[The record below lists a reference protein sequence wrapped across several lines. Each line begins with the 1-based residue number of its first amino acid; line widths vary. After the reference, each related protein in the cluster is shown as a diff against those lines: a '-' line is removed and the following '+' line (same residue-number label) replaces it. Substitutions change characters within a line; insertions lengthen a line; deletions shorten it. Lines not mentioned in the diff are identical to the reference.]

1 MVAVS
6 IQYRCSEQDYN
17 DFFSGYLKARIRKPF
32 WLIIVAWFAWSCL
45 QVLNSSHPA
54 RVAPLYLIVFLV
66 CLALIVVFVRALIKS
81 RAKKIVRSLG
91 PEFFETPKSL
101 TLTED
106 GIEYRTVFETTQYV
120 LRAIEKISRDDRFVI
135 ITLRGNLRLLVP
147 TWTPGIADFYN
158 ALLAK
163 MATPQP
169 QK

>member
-17 DFFSGYLKARIRKPF
+17 DFFSRYLKKRIRIPL
-32 WLIIVAWFAWSCL
+32 WLFVVASFAWFCL
-45 QVLNSSHPA
+45 HVLNSSDPA

-81 RAKKIVRSLG
+81 QAKKVVRSLG

-106 GIEYRTVFETTQYV
+106 VIEYRTIFETAQHV
-120 LRAIEKISRDDRFVI
+120 LRAIEKVSRDVRFVI
-135 ITLRGNLRLLVP
+135 ITIRGNLKLLVP
-147 TWTPGIADFYN
+147 TWTPGITDFYN

-163 MATPQP
+163 MGTQP
-169 QK
+169 TK